1 MRKRMI
7 AALLCLAFALP
18 AWGWSW
24 GALCGK
30 GSADEV
36 AAMIKK
42 DANVNAADED
52 GETPLMVAVKKGNA
66 PVVDVLLASGAKVNA
81 KNANGEDALTQ
92 AVRAREPNAAIVAS
106 LLKGGADAKTAT
118 KDGETALMMACRV
131 SPPKQ
136 PVIKPASMS
145 MPPTRTARPRC
156 SKPATTAA

>member
-24 GALCGK
+24 GALTDSAFRALCGK

-81 KNANGEDALTQ
+81 KNANGE
-92 AVRAREPNAAIVAS
+92 
-106 LLKGGADAKTAT
+106 
-118 KDGETALMMACRV
+118 TALMMACRV

-145 MPPTRTARPRC
+145 MPPTRTARPRLTR
-156 SKPATTAA
+156 PARTGNCLPS

>member
-1 MRKRMI
+1 MSRFR
-7 AALLCLAFALP
+7 AARLGLEWGALTDSAFR
-18 AWGWSW
+18 
-24 GALCGK
+24 ALCGK
-30 GSADEV
+30 GSAGEV

-66 PVVDVLLASGAKVNA
+66 PVVDVLLAAGAKVNA
-81 KNANGEDALTQ
+81 KNASGEDALTL

>member
-81 KNANGEDALTQ
+81 KNANFDPGRQ
-92 AVRAREPNAAIVAS
+92 SPRAERRDRRLAAEGRRRRQDGD
-106 LLKGGADAKTAT
+106 KRRRDRAD
-118 KDGETALMMACRV
+118 DGLPC
-131 SPPKQ
+131 Q
-136 PVIKPASMS
+136 PAQ
-145 MPPTRTARPRC
+145 TARH
-156 SKPATTAA
+156 

>member
-42 DANVNAADED
+42 DANVNAAD
-52 GETPLMVAVKKGNA
+52 
-66 PVVDVLLASGAKVNA
+66 
-81 KNANGEDALTQ
+81 KN
-92 AVRAREPNAAIVAS
+92 
-106 LLKGGADAKTAT
+106 
-118 KDGETALMMACRV
+118 GETALFKACNNSRV
-131 SPPKQ
+131 TPETIEVLLAAGADARAKTKRGETALDKARKNRKLPPELIAKLE
-136 PVIKPASMS
+136 
-145 MPPTRTARPRC
+145 
-156 SKPATTAA
+156 AAAK

>member
-52 GETPLMVAVKKGNA
+52 GETPLWSPSKRATR
-66 PVVDVLLASGAKVNA
+66 PS
-81 KNANGEDALTQ
+81 LTCCS
-92 AVRAREPNAAIVAS
+92 RREP
-106 LLKGGADAKTAT
+106 K
-118 KDGETALMMACRV
+118 
-131 SPPKQ
+131 
-136 PVIKPASMS
+136 
-145 MPPTRTARPRC
+145 
-156 SKPATTAA
+156 